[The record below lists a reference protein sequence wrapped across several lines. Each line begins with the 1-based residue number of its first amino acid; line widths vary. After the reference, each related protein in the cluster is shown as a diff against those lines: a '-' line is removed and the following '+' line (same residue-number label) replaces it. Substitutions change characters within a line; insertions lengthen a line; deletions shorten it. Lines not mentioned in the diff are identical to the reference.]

1 MEDNQKM
8 VIEKYMYIIIVQQ
21 MKILYSLKIDIND
34 FSHIFAHAT

>member
-1 MEDNQKM
+1 MEDIQKM

-21 MKILYSLKIDIND
+21 MKTLYSLKIGIND